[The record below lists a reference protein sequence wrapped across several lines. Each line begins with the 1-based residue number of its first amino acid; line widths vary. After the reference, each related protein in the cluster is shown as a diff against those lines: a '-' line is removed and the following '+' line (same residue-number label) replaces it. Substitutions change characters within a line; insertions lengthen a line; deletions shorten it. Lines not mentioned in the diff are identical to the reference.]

1 MEIKCPNCVAALVFD
16 ATSGKMQCKYCGSF
30 FTMADIEDQ
39 MKEAEEAQSE
49 KETEND
55 KETDTMQCNIYAC
68 TSCGAELAVNG
79 VETSTFCAY
88 CGQPTIVFSRVSETL
103 KPEVII
109 PFAIQKQQAVNAI
122 RSRFNRGYFIPK
134 EVKEFEV
141 DRVRGIYIPYW
152 LFDSY
157 YYDRQLIKGT
167 VGSGKSSRTKYFMRE
182 ADCQFSKVSL
192 DASAN
197 LSDDS
202 SQRLEPYDMRG
213 LREFEIGY
221 MSGYYSDRYDRSK
234 EDLRGLAAQ
243 RTKELFDGQMMESCN
258 ARSKSVVVSNPQI
271 QIQKETYAML
281 PAWFM
286 TFRYKENPYTMLV
299 NGQTGKVVGA
309 VPYDSVKVK
318 TAAIAIFLLTLI
330 ISIPLGIAFCT
341 AAFFD
346 GESLLKMFVGA
357 ICLMGVMV
365 SVGFGNLKKLRRSE
379 TLTASQKMNRYAH
392 ERQEEGGDF
401 R

>member
-318 TAAIAIFLLTLI
+318 TTAIAIFLLTLI